1 MHRLHWAAQYIG
13 RRYSCHHKPLPPLNW
28 INYAERTYKL
38 FWSSQEFSTPDLH
51 GLHMETAGL
60 QPFWDV
66 IVRSGLL
73 DEPLFEA
80 YVAAFSFF
88 VWTSLFHLLK
98 INRRCSKW
106 RFPSRNV
113 SVPFE
118 QSDLYTVLS
127 LPVYLLAIK
136 LLHTFKAK
144 TRPNNEGE
152 WRQHRAAR
160 AQSIFFILLDHSCC

>member
-1 MHRLHWAAQYIG
+1 
-13 RRYSCHHKPLPPLNW
+13 
-28 INYAERTYKL
+28 
-38 FWSSQEFSTPDLH
+38 
-51 GLHMETAGL
+51 MEAGGGL
-60 QPFWDV
+60 QPLWNV

-80 YVAAFSFF
+80 YVAALSFF

-98 INRRCSKW
+98 ISRRCSKW

-113 SVPFE
+113 SVSFE

-136 LLHTFKAK
+136 LLHIFRTK
-144 TRPNNEGE
+144 TRPSNEGG
-152 WRQHRAAR
+152 
-160 AQSIFFILLDHSCC
+160 